1 LRPDRRLLAGGTLA
15 LLAALSAA
23 GCRQDMH
30 DAPRYKPLAES
41 AFFADGASA
50 RPLPAGTVARG
61 DLRAD
66 KLFYTGRL
74 PDDSVTAELPVP
86 VDRALLL
93 RGRQRFDIYCAP
105 CHGRLGEGNG
115 MVVRRGYK
123 PPASYHEPRLR
134 EAPIGYFF
142 DVMTH
147 GFGVMPAYAAQVP
160 AHDRW
165 AIAAWIRVLQRSQH
179 FDAGE
184 LSAEER
190 ARLEPTAAPE
200 PPAAPGQA
208 GH

>member
-1 LRPDRRLLAGGTLA
+1 MLVARGA
-15 LLAALSAA
+15 LLLLSALAAA

-50 RPLPAGTVARG
+50 RPLPANTVARG
-61 DLRAD
+61 DLRED
-66 KLFYTGRL
+66 KLFHTGRL
-74 PDDSVTAELPVP
+74 PDDSVTEAFPVP

-93 RGRQRFDIYCAP
+93 RGRQRFEIYCAP

-134 EAPIGYFF
+134 EAPVGYFF
-142 DVMTH
+142 DVMTQ
-147 GFGVMPAYAAQVP
+147 GFGVMPSYAAQVP

-165 AIAAWIRVLQRSQH
+165 AIAAWIRVLQRSQR

-184 LSAEER
+184 LSADER
-190 ARLEPTAAPE
+190 ARLEPAAAAGPAAA
-200 PPAAPGQA
+200 PAAPA